1 MPTRISDD
9 TWRQFQEELANVDRK
24 PSAPLSR
31 EELAQLK
38 PEQRLALARTE
49 FMDIK
54 RKYGL
59 KVDDVL
65 TFLPEEEV
73 VTYLQQLM
81 S

>member
-9 TWRQFQEELANVDRK
+9 TWRQFQDELAAVDRK
-24 PSAPLSR
+24 PSAPLTR
-31 EELAQLK
+31 EELAQLN
-38 PEQRLALARTE
+38 PEQRMALAKTE
-49 FMDIK
+49 FMGIK

-59 KVDDVL
+59 KIDDVL
-65 TFLPEEEV
+65 TFLPEDEV